1 MIGEKIMHLLSILT
15 TAVNAVFPIVILIGI
30 GYCLRRVN
38 FVTEEFVKTGN
49 KLVFNICLPCMLFV
63 NVYEIESLNDIR
75 WDVVLYACLMILVIF
90 LIGTAVAVLTT
101 PDGKRRG
108 VIAQSAFRSN
118 MAIIGLALAASLG
131 GQDAVAVA
139 AVVSAFTVPIFNI
152 LAVVSLTMFVEQEG
166 QGSRFAGVLKKIATN
181 PLIIG
186 IGLGMFCLV
195 ARQGQML
202 LGESVFLLSRDLKFL
217 YTSLENLGKIT
228 SPFALLVLGGQFTFS
243 AVSDLRKEILAGT
256 LSRIILSPVIGIG
269 TAVLLGWCGVLDFD
283 ASVYPALIAV
293 FGSPTAVSS
302 AIMAK
307 QMNHDG
313 QLATQLV
320 VWTSI
325 GSIFTIFITV
335 CILMAMGLL
344 VV

>member
-1 MIGEKIMHLLSILT
+1 MQLLSILA
-15 TAVNAVFPIVILIGI
+15 TAINAVFPIVILIGI
-30 GYCLRRVN
+30 GYCLRRSD
-38 FVTEEFVKTGN
+38 FLSDEFVKIGN
-49 KLVFNICLPCMLFV
+49 KLVFNVCLPCMLFV
-63 NVYEIESLNDIR
+63 NVYEIESLSDIR
-75 WDVVLYACLMILVIF
+75 WDVVLYSCLMIFIIF
-90 LIGTAVAVLTT
+90 LIGVIVAILTSS
-101 PDGKRRG
+101 DGKRRG

-152 LAVVSLTMFVEQEG
+152 LAVVSLTMFVEQDEKG
-166 QGSRFAGVLKKIATN
+166 NRFAGVLRKIATN

-186 IGLGMFCLV
+186 IVLGMFCLLI
-195 ARQGQML
+195 RQGQIL
-202 LGESVFLLSRDLKFL
+202 LFEKPVFLLRRNVKFI
-217 YTSLENLGKIT
+217 YTGLENLGKIT

-243 AVSDLRKEILAGT
+243 AVNDLRNEILSGT
-256 LSRIILSPVIGIG
+256 LSRIILSPLIGIG
-269 TAVLLGWCGVLDFD
+269 TAVVLGYFGIMDFD
-283 ASVYPALIAV
+283 ASIYPALIAV

-325 GSIFTIFITV
+325 GSIFTIFLTV

-344 VV
+344 MV

>member
-1 MIGEKIMHLLSILT
+1 MQLLSILT
-15 TAVNAVFPIVILIGI
+15 TAINAVLPIVLLIGL
-30 GYCLRRVN
+30 GYGLRRSN
-38 FVTEEFVKTGN
+38 FITEEFVKIGN
-49 KLVFNICLPCMLFV
+49 KLVFNVCLPCMLFV
-63 NVYEIESLNDIR
+63 NVYEIESLDDIR
-75 WDVVLYACLMILVIF
+75 WDVVLYSSLMIFVIF
-90 LIGTAVAVLTT
+90 LIGTAVAALTS

-152 LAVVSLTMFVEQEG
+152 LAVVSLTMFVEPDG
-166 QGSRFAGVLKKIATN
+166 NKNRFAGVLKKIVTN

-186 IGLGMFCLV
+186 IALGMFCLLI
-195 ARQGQML
+195 RQGQIL
-202 LGESVFLLSRDLKFL
+202 LFDAPVFLLSRDVKFF
-217 YTSLENLGKIT
+217 YTALSNLGKIT

-269 TAVLLGWCGVLDFD
+269 SAVVLGCFGIINFD

-344 VV
+344 MV

>member
-1 MIGEKIMHLLSILT
+1 MQLLSILA
-15 TAVNAVFPIVILIGI
+15 TAINAVFPIVILIGI
-30 GYCLRRVN
+30 GYCLRRSD
-38 FVTEEFVKTGN
+38 FISDEFVKIGN
-49 KLVFNICLPCMLFV
+49 KLVFNVCLPCMLFV
-63 NVYEIESLNDIR
+63 NVYEIESLSDIR
-75 WDVVLYACLMILVIF
+75 WDVVLYSCLMIFIIF
-90 LIGTAVAVLTT
+90 LIGVIVAILTSS
-101 PDGKRRG
+101 DGKRRG

-152 LAVVSLTMFVEQEG
+152 LAVVSLTMFVEQDEKG
-166 QGSRFAGVLKKIATN
+166 NRFAGVLRKIATN

-186 IGLGMFCLV
+186 IVLGMFCLLI
-195 ARQGQML
+195 RQGQIL
-202 LGESVFLLSRDLKFL
+202 LFEKPVFLLRRNVKFI
-217 YTSLENLGKIT
+217 YTGLENLGRIT

-243 AVSDLRKEILAGT
+243 AVNDLRNEILAGT
-256 LSRIILSPVIGIG
+256 LSRIILSPLIGIG
-269 TAVLLGWCGVLDFD
+269 TAVVLGYFGIMDFD
-283 ASVYPALIAV
+283 ASIYPALIAV

-325 GSIFTIFITV
+325 GSIFTIFLTV

-344 VV
+344 MV